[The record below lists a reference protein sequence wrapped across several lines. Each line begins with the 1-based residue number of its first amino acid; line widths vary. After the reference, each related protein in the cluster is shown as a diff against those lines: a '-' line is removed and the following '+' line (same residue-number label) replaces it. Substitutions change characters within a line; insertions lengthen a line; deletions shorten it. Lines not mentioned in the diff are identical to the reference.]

1 VVYCQLAL
9 AVGVY
14 RALLDKGVSGL
25 HYLLYRFLFFILTK
39 SELMKLPELKI
50 GSFVARIPIIQG
62 GMSIRVST
70 SALAI
75 PVAECGGVGT
85 IGGSGLPVAELQ
97 EDIRRAKAATD
108 GVIAVNIMYAMRNFY
123 DLVMGSIEAGVDMI
137 ITGAG
142 FSRDI
147 FKIGR
152 KHDVPIV
159 SIVSSPAFAKL
170 AQRLGAAAIVVE
182 AAEAG
187 GHLGTDKSLREIF
200 PPIREVVTEVPLIAA
215 GGITNGFEMA
225 EMMDTYG
232 ADGVQI
238 ASRFVLSEECSV
250 SQEFKEAFL
259 AAKKEDIV
267 LVQSPVG
274 MTGRAIKTPFV
285 ERMERGEDVAAEKCK
300 FKCLKKCSYKYCI
313 NERLMASCTGDVENG
328 LVFSGANTWKMNDI
342 LPVSEI
348 FDNFVR
354 DAESVY
360 REEN

>member
-1 VVYCQLAL
+1 
-9 AVGVY
+9 
-14 RALLDKGVSGL
+14 
-25 HYLLYRFLFFILTK
+25 
-39 SELMKLPELKI
+39 MKLPELKI

-85 IGGSGLPVAELQ
+85 IGGSGIPVPELQ

-108 GVIAVNIMYAMRNFY
+108 GVIAVNIMYAMKDFY
-123 DLVMGSIEAGVDMI
+123 DLVMGSIEAGADMI

-152 KHDVPIV
+152 KHNVPII

-170 AQRLGAAAIVVE
+170 AEKLGAAAIIVE

-187 GHLGTDKSLREIF
+187 GHLGTDKSLRDIF
-200 PPIREVVTEVPLIAA
+200 PSIRKVVSKVPLIAA

-225 EMMDTYG
+225 EIMDKFG
-232 ADGVQI
+232 ADGIQI
-238 ASRFVLSEECSV
+238 ASRFVLSKECSV
-250 SQEFKEAFL
+250 SQKFKETFL
-259 AAKKEDIV
+259 KAKKEEIV

-274 MTGRAIKTPFV
+274 MTGRAIKTPFI
-285 ERMERGEDVAAEKCK
+285 EKMERGEDVSSKECK

-313 NERLMASCTGDVENG
+313 NDRLRASCNGDVENG
-328 LVFSGANTWKMNDI
+328 LVFSGANTWKMTEI
-342 LPVSEI
+342 LPVREI
-348 FDNFVR
+348 FNRFVQQ
-354 DAESVY
+354 AESVY
-360 REEN
+360 KEEK